1 MLKSRYKRNANMKKE
16 EQIMVERNWNQNGHN
31 RRVEAYAKSKAC
43 PKNTD
48 EFRTYEGIIS
58 AVITLLA
65 LFSGLLIQLLVYN
78 IFDVR
83 IQEVPVI
90 LVIVLWVGFSTV
102 TTHIVSSLDL

>member
-1 MLKSRYKRNANMKKE
+1 
-16 EQIMVERNWNQNGHN
+16 MVDRHWNQNGHN
-31 RRVEAYAKSKAC
+31 RRIEAYAKIKAC
-43 PKNTD
+43 TKNTD

-58 AVITLLA
+58 AAIALLS

-83 IQEVPVI
+83 IQEVPTI
-90 LVIVLWVGFSTV
+90 LIVVLWVGFSTV